1 MSRIL
6 QIICYIFI
14 TDKQRNDICSSL
26 FSKVFLN
33 FYLVLCG
40 RSYLFVNDDPGPA
53 NIGDKSSMLS
63 TGNYAISVH
72 PLLSLVAEYSLSLE
86 DFFQLFENYERNS
99 TIFEKFNFNRSLMFY
114 FITLRQGQRKWDIQ
128 KVHWLLRFMILF

>member
-26 FSKVFLN
+26 FSKAFLN

-114 FITLRQGQRKWDIQ
+114 FITLRQGQRKWDIP
-128 KVHWLLRFMILF
+128 KVHCLLRFIILF